1 MVQLG
6 KTFTASILGAL
17 VLGVS
22 PSGVWAEEGA
32 GPVSGRGAASN
43 PVGQSEREISVEGKI
58 ICVGCRLEDVQ
69 KQHPQA
75 QSLYQLTYQRGRMV
89 MQIEDVDDL
98 RQWQRDTL
106 SHTLHLRAVD
116 EVLSQ
121 LTGMQTVRKDV
132 TLSGRLGSDH
142 VLDVTGIRVRR

>member
-1 MVQLG
+1 MAQFG
-6 KTFTASILGAL
+6 KTFTVGILGAL

-22 PSGVWAEEGA
+22 ISGVWAEQEA
-32 GPVSGRGAASN
+32 GPVSGRSAASDSA
-43 PVGQSEREISVEGKI
+43 GQPEREISVEGRI
-58 ICVGCRLEDVQ
+58 MCVECSLEDVR

-106 SHTLHLRAVD
+106 SHTLHIRAAED
-116 EVLSQ
+116 VLSA
-121 LTGMQTVRKDV
+121 LTDAQTVQKDV
-132 TLSGRLGSDH
+132 TLAGRLGSDH
-142 VLDVTGIRVRR
+142 VLDVTGIRIRR